1 VKKGVLDAESSSE
14 PSQVAPA
21 AFWEAGTIE
30 FTAAQSDGNSG
41 AETAIERCRQLLAED
56 LLPPLA
62 ELIDEAARR
71 RSELVSIAST
81 AFTHYLIEWRGQRRY
96 ERFLRHARN
105 GRPDA
110 FTHVYRRSLV
120 LAERDWRRKLAEEA
134 MAHAPSAWAVARTLV
149 PFARPYW
156 GSALAIVAFTLI
168 GIAFTLSLPLTFR
181 FLIDNVLSRR
191 PLDNTIPFVGAA
203 GYVIQPGP
211 GQIEV
216 LFGMMGGLC
225 LLYVLNAVARF
236 KLTTTVNALGEAL
249 AYDVRHRMLG
259 VVADLPASRYAH
271 TTVADLEQRLVYDA
285 AALQQVVSTGLV
297 PMLAG
302 GMAVIFSATALYSL
316 QPMLSLVVLIGVPIL
331 VITTRLRRRK
341 LRLAGHE
348 RSRRL
353 SAITAGVGELVM
365 AQHLVKTYLAA
376 GALLVRLNR
385 RLELHR
391 ELNVAFAQESSLLGQ
406 VATLV
411 MYLTQVAVL
420 LLGGYII
427 IVSDGRDLAPGGL
440 AAFYV
445 LLNQLFGPVSQ
456 ITSSRQALVSAASS
470 VERVSDLLTWPVET
484 DQPDAR
490 DVGPL
495 KDAIRFEHVSFGYA
509 PEHPVLH
516 EMSLTIQAGTT
527 VALVGTTGS
536 GKSTA
541 SVLLTRL
548 FEPTQGRVTWD
559 GLDICDVRRRA
570 LRQQVVLVPQESL
583 LLGATVYE
591 NIRFGQMQVTPEDVE
606 RAARRA
612 QAHEFIMELP
622 SGYDTI
628 VGERG
633 AGLSGGQRQRLALA
647 RALVRNPSV
656 LILDEAT
663 SALDPTTQLA
673 VQDGLREAMRGRTVI
688 KIAHRLEIVVDAD
701 LIVVLSDG
709 RIVEQGR
716 HAELLAAGGRYARLF
731 EDQRPH
737 PESAETADQPDAAP
751 GQPVL
756 I

>member
-1 VKKGVLDAESSSE
+1 M
-14 PSQVAPA
+14 
-21 AFWEAGTIE
+21 
-30 FTAAQSDGNSG
+30 
-41 AETAIERCRQLLAED
+41 
-56 LLPPLA
+56 
-62 ELIDEAARR
+62 
-71 RSELVSIAST
+71 
-81 AFTHYLIEWRGQRRY
+81 
-96 ERFLRHARN
+96 
-105 GRPDA
+105 
-110 FTHVYRRSLV
+110 